1 MEGKGQAFSNRI
13 KTEQVFCFQLV
24 NQTSCWVSIPLPQ
37 CSTLLQM
44 PKRENTNNNLV
55 SLTNVFSAVHLPYY
69 YTKVTDIYLTTLT
82 LNLKMG
88 YKGYVGFPSIV
99 QDEFLQCYYLSG
111 CLDRLPGS
119 KLIPPGLRRPEEG
132 AELDLD
138 VAGKSPPTV
147 T

>member
-1 MEGKGQAFSNRI
+1 M
-13 KTEQVFCFQLV
+13 L
-24 NQTSCWVSIPLPQ
+24 
-37 CSTLLQM
+37 
-44 PKRENTNNNLV
+44 
-55 SLTNVFSAVHLPYY
+55 
-69 YTKVTDIYLTTLT
+69 
-82 LNLKMG
+82 
-88 YKGYVGFPSIV
+88 GFHRLFRMS
-99 QDEFLQCYYLSG
+99 FYLSG

>member
-1 MEGKGQAFSNRI
+1 
-13 KTEQVFCFQLV
+13 
-24 NQTSCWVSIPLPQ
+24 
-37 CSTLLQM
+37 
-44 PKRENTNNNLV
+44 
-55 SLTNVFSAVHLPYY
+55 
-69 YTKVTDIYLTTLT
+69 
-82 LNLKMG
+82 MG
-88 YKGYVGFPSIV
+88 NEDCDGFPSIV
-99 QDEFLQCYYLSG
+99 ENGSYLSG

>member
-1 MEGKGQAFSNRI
+1 
-13 KTEQVFCFQLV
+13 
-24 NQTSCWVSIPLPQ
+24 
-37 CSTLLQM
+37 
-44 PKRENTNNNLV
+44 
-55 SLTNVFSAVHLPYY
+55 
-69 YTKVTDIYLTTLT
+69 
-82 LNLKMG
+82 MG
-88 YKGYVGFPSIV
+88 NEDCDGFPSIV
-99 QDEFLQCYYLSG
+99 ENGFLQWSYLSG